1 MLAYKKMC
9 EWCGNEFTARKSNT
23 RYCSK
28 QCADHANKERLRAWS
43 QEAVGNHEAGKARN
57 VDTNYVMTPTMLASY
72 LGIARSTAYKYIS
85 SGFIKSLQMGRK
97 TLVRKEDVDK
107 LFDSAPPY
115 QKRTAP
121 TKAVPEKGTAQG
133 SQGSTGAHPAD
144 TGYTTV
150 REVAEKYG
158 LSPAGTDKILKE
170 SGITVVKHRGK
181 HYYPVSEVEAL
192 FRRREA
198 ASHPEI
204 TEWYTGA
211 EVQEKY
217 GLKPASVWDLVSK
230 YRIPSKKVHNVT
242 YYSKVHIDMV
252 RGEQTED
259 TLWYTVPE
267 AMAKYGQT
275 RDQVYNVLRYNHI
288 DRVQTGKYVKFRRK
302 DYDDCMK
309 YTVNPDTIT
318 K

>member
-1 MLAYKKMC
+1 MLVYKKMC

-28 QCADHANKERLRAWS
+28 ACADHANKERLRAWS

-115 QKRTAP
+115 QKRTVS

-133 SQGSTGAHPAD
+133 SPGSTGAQPAD

-181 HYYPVSEVEAL
+181 HYYPRSEVETL

-242 YYSKVHIDMV
+242 YYSKVHMDMV

>member
-1 MLAYKKMC
+1 MFYQKICEHCGKQFTAQKSTTRFCSKYCADAAYKEKLRRM
-9 EWCGNEFTARKSNT
+9 NQSLFSTAPDATGKGQKEVT
-23 RYCSK
+23 RDIMSP
-28 QCADHANKERLRAWS
+28 RL
-43 QEAVGNHEAGKARN
+43 
-57 VDTNYVMTPTMLASY
+57 LAEY
-72 LGIARSTAYKYIS
+72 LGVDIRTVYRYLADNIIPS
-85 SGFIKSLQMGRK
+85 IKLRGK
-97 TLVRKEDVDK
+97 TLVRKSDVDK

-115 QKRTAP
+115 QKRTVS

-133 SQGSTGAHPAD
+133 NRESTGPQPVD
-144 TGYTTV
+144 RGYTTV

-158 LSPAGTDKILKE
+158 LSPAGTDKLLKE

-242 YYSKVHIDMV
+242 YYSKVHMDMV

-275 RDQVYNVLRYNHI
+275 RDQVYNVLRYNNI
-288 DRVQTGKYVKFRRK
+288 ERVQQGRYVKFRRK
-302 DYDDCMK
+302 DYDEAMK
-309 YTVNPDTIT
+309 YVVRP
-318 K
+318 